1 VSLNGCCLVTD
12 NALGRGGVP
21 FRLPSTGAESRY
33 VGQRGRG
40 GDALVEILGSS
51 AARLVLTAFAVEAVL
66 AGGNSVAIR
75 FSNRELAPLW
85 GAGMRFAL
93 GASLIVA
100 VMAAMKLAIPRG
112 RALMGALLF
121 GLFQFA
127 GAFGLYYYALVE
139 IHAGLGQTLLALV
152 PLATLVL
159 AVAQGQERLRGAATV
174 GTLIGLVGVGL
185 ISRDPLRGSVPLLS
199 LLAVLGSVLCF
210 AQALVLIRRFPPIH
224 PVVLNAVGM
233 VVAAPVLIGASAVA
247 GEPFVLPQRVETWIA
262 LGYVAGIG
270 SVVVFLL
277 HVYVVQRWSASRT
290 AYVMVLIPFVTVVL
304 SAWLDQEPVTT
315 GLVLGGL
322 LVIAG
327 VYVGALRQTRVLVT
341 SAGSSTGTGAG

>member
-1 VSLNGCCLVTD
+1 ML
-12 NALGRGGVP
+12 ARGIEEA
-21 FRLPSTGAESRY
+21 TAM
-33 VGQRGRG
+33 
-40 GDALVEILGSS
+40 VETSESS
-51 AARLVLTAFAVEAVL
+51 AARWVVTAFAVEAVL

-85 GAGMRFAL
+85 GAGVRFAL
-93 GASLIVA
+93 GAALIVA
-100 VMAAMKLAIPRG
+100 VMAAMRLAIPRG

-159 AVAQGQERLRGAATV
+159 AVVQGQERLRGAAIV
-174 GTLIGLVGVGL
+174 GTLIGVVGVGL
-185 ISRDPLRGSVPLLS
+185 ISRDPLQGSVSLLS

-210 AQALVLIRRFPPIH
+210 AQALVIVRRFPPVH
-224 PVVLNAVGM
+224 PVALNAVGM

-262 LGYVAGIG
+262 LGYVAAIG

-290 AYVMVLIPFVTVVL
+290 AYVMVLVPFVTVVL

-315 GLVLGGL
+315 GLVVGGL

-327 VYVGALRQTRVLVT
+327 VYIGVLRRTRVLVT
-341 SAGSSTGTGAG
+341 SVGSGTGTGAG